1 MNIALSSVQNRMLR
15 RGTTKLVWISGEMPL
30 LFDLKNGP
38 DESIY
43 LANDSRYTDI
53 LSSLNATLFERW
65 DPDAIEIEMHTKA
78 TRRRV
83 IRNWVASARPSEPMR
98 WFDPNPERNRYE

>member
-1 MNIALSSVQNRMLR
+1 MNIALSSVQNRMLQ
-15 RGTTKLVWISGEMPL
+15 RGTTKLVWFSGEMPL

-38 DESIY
+38 DES
-43 LANDSRYTDI
+43 ANLTTDSRYTDI
-53 LSSLNATLFERW
+53 LLSLNTTLFERL
-65 DPDAIEIEMHTKA
+65 DPDAIEIEMHPKV

-83 IRNWVASARPSEPMR
+83 IRNWVASARTSEPMR